1 MARYYFDVLD
11 GDFSADDEGVDL
23 SDARAALAEALQS
36 LPDMAKDCLSAE
48 GQREIRITVRDEAQ
62 KPLYEATLTI
72 SARRV
77 SGAS

>member
-1 MARYYFDVLD
+1 
-11 GDFSADDEGVDL
+11 
-23 SDARAALAEALQS
+23 
-36 LPDMAKDCLSAE
+36 MAKDCLSAE